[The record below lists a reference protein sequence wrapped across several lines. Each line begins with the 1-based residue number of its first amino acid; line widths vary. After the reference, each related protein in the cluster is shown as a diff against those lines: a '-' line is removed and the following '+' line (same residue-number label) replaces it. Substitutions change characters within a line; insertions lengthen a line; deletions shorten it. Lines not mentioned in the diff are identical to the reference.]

1 MLFRGVGFPF
11 GAFLPRRKGVF
22 GGAKGAGLAVNRN
35 TEMILQ
41 EETEETEIPLVE
53 SKTGAAA
60 VRLTGEEAVCTITSF
75 RYRARRHSIFAAR
88 SR

>member
-11 GAFLPRRKGVF
+11 RRLFTTAKGCLW
-22 GGAKGAGLAVNRN
+22 GAKGAGLAVNRN